1 MALDVCCV
9 LENDPTVRTL
19 CQRVISVVL
28 DDFWCF
34 FGDILLVYDLKSSQ
48 NVDFP
53 PQVDFPSESC
63 PNERKLISVIQGGSE
78 CVLRTR
84 ERSCGGLEAHT
95 NHRNPLRN

>member
-9 LENDPTVRTL
+9 SENDPTVRTL

-53 PQVDFPSESC
+53 PQAALPAQNATF
-63 PNERKLISVIQGGSE
+63 VI
-78 CVLRTR
+78 
-84 ERSCGGLEAHT
+84 
-95 NHRNPLRN
+95 